1 MSTTTDPV
9 TSITT
14 TVNGT
19 ELTLAVDGGRALAD
33 VLRRDLALHGTHLG
47 CRNGDCGACTVLVDG
62 RPLKSCLVPAGR
74 VAGRVVETLD
84 GLADPADPDA
94 LHPVQEEFLA
104 ANAFQCGFC
113 LAGHVLC
120 TVAALRRDPVPDDLD
135 GELDGNLCRCTG
147 YQQITAAATAA
158 RARTSAS

>member
-1 MSTTTDPV
+1 MTATADPV
-9 TSITT
+9 TSIST

-19 ELTLAVDGGRALAD
+19 EVALAVDGGRALAD
-33 VLRRDLALHGTHLG
+33 VLRGDLGLHGTHLG

-62 RPLKSCLVPAGR
+62 RPFKSCLVPVGR
-74 VAGRVVETLD
+74 IDGRVVETLD
-84 GLADPADPDA
+84 GVGDPAGG

-120 TVAALRRDPVPDDLD
+120 TVAALRQDPVPDDLD

-147 YQQITAAATAA
+147 YQQITAAVTAA
-158 RARTSAS
+158 RSRLG